1 MSPIV
6 HIPNLYKVLGE
17 ECVDEIQAWLDQ
29 VYDSR
34 REMENLKIELK
45 MIRDELKTIRN
56 LIASRRP

>member
-1 MSPIV
+1 MARLV

-17 ECVDEIQAWLDQ
+17 EGVDEIQAWLDQ

-45 MIRDELKTIRN
+45 MIRDELRAIRKS
-56 LIASRRP
+56 IASR